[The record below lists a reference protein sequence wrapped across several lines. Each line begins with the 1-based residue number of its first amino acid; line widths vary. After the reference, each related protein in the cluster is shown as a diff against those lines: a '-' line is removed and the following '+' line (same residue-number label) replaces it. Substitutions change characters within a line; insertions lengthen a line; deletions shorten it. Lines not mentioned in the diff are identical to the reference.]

1 MRNVRF
7 LLIVFFMLAGGMGCG
22 QGTAPTFRYD
32 ANHRLVTLPG
42 RDPAQGGTTVIPTVL
57 VPVRLEFPARSAS
70 SKPWSLDAARHVPQV
85 LHSPMFSKGAFGAE
99 ETTQYADAMLRATT
113 GAAASWHTLLGQPKV
128 QPVTVKIPPG
138 YGYVLTSK
146 RTGTVLGM
154 ADAEYVQR
162 AIFQQIPRQEG
173 KLVIAVTW
181 NTAYYTYGDA
191 TVCCSWGTHGV
202 DQATGNSFVLA
213 SYLEATPPL
222 VEERDVQPLT
232 EQLAEWVN
240 DPLHDP
246 LFHLA
251 FRRPLP
257 EGENVI
263 PPWKWPAVEN
273 AELRGCGGD
282 SPATRYTLQDPL
294 DTNER
299 SDLPAGPASVVHAR
313 GEAWHVA
320 NVALMSWYASG
331 GEPYSF
337 PNARLLQKA
346 ATPCP
351 STPFP
356 PSGVANEPAPL
367 PAVAAVPSP
376 AEKNGHELIG
386 YWTGSGPGG
395 TILRL
400 RDVPPQWDVII
411 VAFANVNHQAP
422 EGTMQMDL
430 RPGLDLAQIKDDIAW
445 LKNQGKKVLISLG
458 GGGEYFTLDQ
468 QTSIPTFV
476 NSVVQIETEF
486 GFDGIDLDFES
497 PSLAIDPGDTD
508 FRHPKTASEVNL
520 ISALHQLREQ
530 FGPDFMLTLVPE
542 GTQIPGGYPG
552 YGGQFGSY
560 LPLLWGVRDILSFVD
575 VQDYNTPPL
584 EGLDG
589 EIYQLGSVNYD
600 AAMTELVLHG
610 FPVSGPAGDFF
621 PPVPA
626 DKVAVGFLVGT
637 ATPKLV
643 SGAMQY
649 LITGKAPKGVTYRL
663 RQPDGYPA
671 MIGAM
676 FWTIDGDRNESYAF
690 SNVVG
695 PQLHGYPTRSVQLG
709 KKRPRMATNHP

>member
-7 LLIVFFMLAGGMGCG
+7 LLIVFFLLAGGVGYG

-32 ANHRLVTLPG
+32 ANHHLVTLPG
-42 RDPAQGGTTVIPTVL
+42 RDPSQGGTTVIPTVL

-85 LHSPMFSKGAFGAE
+85 LNSPVFSKAAFGAD

-113 GAAASWHTLLGQPKV
+113 GTAADWHTLLGQPKV

-173 KLVIAVTW
+173 TLVIAVTW

-191 TVCCSWGTHGV
+191 TVCCTWGTHGADAV
-202 DQATGNSFVLA
+202 TGNSFVLA
-213 SYLEATPPL
+213 SYLDATPPL

-232 EQLAEWVN
+232 GQLAEWVN

-246 LFHLA
+246 LFHLGS
-251 FRRPLP
+251 RQPLP

-263 PPWKWPAVEN
+263 PRWKWPTVEN

-299 SDLPAGPASVVHAR
+299 SNLPAGPASVVYAR
-313 GEAWHVA
+313 SRAWHVA

-331 GEPYSF
+331 REPYSF
-337 PNARLLQKA
+337 PNARLLQKP

-351 STPFP
+351 ATPSP
-356 PSGVANEPAPL
+356 ASGVSKEPAPP
-367 PAVAAVPSP
+367 PAVAAVPST
-376 AEKNGHELIG
+376 AQKNGHELIG
-386 YWTGSGPGG
+386 YWTGDGPGG

-422 EGTMQMDL
+422 EGTMKMDV
-430 RPGLDLAQIKDDIAW
+430 RPGLDLAQMKDDIAW

-468 QTSIPTFV
+468 QTSIPNFV
-476 NSVVQIETEF
+476 NSVTQIETDF
-486 GFDGIDLDFES
+486 GFDGIDIDLES
-497 PSLAIDPGDTD
+497 PSLVLDPGDTD
-508 FRHPKTASEVNL
+508 FRHPKTPSQVNL
-520 ISALHQLREQ
+520 ISALHQLREH

-610 FPVSGPAGDFF
+610 FPVSGRAGDFF

-649 LITGKAPKGVTYRL
+649 LITGKAPEGVTYRL

-690 SNVVG
+690 SNVIG
-695 PQLHGYPTRSVQLG
+695 PQLHGYPARSAQLR
-709 KKRPRMATNHP
+709 KKRAPMATNHP